1 MKHADL
7 ISRSKERSSRR
18 LMQQAFGLTLIV
30 LLLAGCSGASVK
42 PTATLTPVPPT
53 ATPMP
58 SLLSDEEFAETAQGT
73 CQTLMTEITSL
84 NQFDYAGKAEA
95 YRLAAGVLTEFEVS
109 EESAPQGILLR
120 NGLIELAE
128 AQENLAGALDKA
140 LAVADMDTLGMLI
153 TTEEIVFASASYPLG
168 DDIVILDLDS
178 ALIFEVNTKIDA
190 VRGAA
195 TALGLEECAPEQL
208 ENDE

>member
-1 MKHADL
+1 MN
-7 ISRSKERSSRR
+7 SRR
-18 LMQQAFGLTLIV
+18 LLQQAFGLTIIV
-30 LLLAGCSGASVK
+30 LLLAGCGGTSAT

-53 ATPMP
+53 AKPMP

-84 NQFDYAGKAEA
+84 NPLDNTGKAEA
-95 YRLAAGVLTEFEVS
+95 YRRAAGILTELEIS

-120 NGLIELAE
+120 TGLIELAE
-128 AQENLAGALDKA
+128 AQENFAGALDKA
-140 LAVADMDTLGMLI
+140 LAGADIDIELLI
-153 TTEEIVFASASYPLG
+153 ITEEGDVFGIAS
-168 DDIVILDLDS
+168 DEMVILDLDK
-178 ALIFEVNTKIDA
+178 ALVIERSTKIDA

-208 ENDE
+208 ENSE